1 MGELEVVEMFDLLKG
16 GWMSGGWKEFYRMI
30 DKATNEA
37 VVQVMGEV
45 MEHLMI

>member
-1 MGELEVVEMFDLLKG
+1 MM
-16 GWMSGGWKEFYRMI
+16 

-45 MEHLMI
+45 MDHEMVSGEGLRR